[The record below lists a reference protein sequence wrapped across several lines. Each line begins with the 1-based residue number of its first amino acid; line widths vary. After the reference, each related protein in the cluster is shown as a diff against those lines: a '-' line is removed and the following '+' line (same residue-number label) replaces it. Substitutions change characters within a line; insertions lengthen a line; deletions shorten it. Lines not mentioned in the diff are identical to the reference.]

1 VAYRLSDRRGGENRD
16 DGSKDRFDHYCAP
29 GRTAESFSRIS
40 NPASRRR
47 EGARGQRYE
56 RALQH
61 RRYQD
66 DLLWERH
73 NESAIKSFEIFRI
86 VPKSRRSVLV

>member
-1 VAYRLSDRRGGENRD
+1 MTAARIGSIIIAPPVAPQNLSAGFPIPHQGGE
-16 DGSKDRFDHYCAP
+16 S
-29 GRTAESFSRIS
+29 
-40 NPASRRR
+40 
-47 EGARGQRYE
+47 GARGQRYE
-56 RALQH
+56 RALQY